1 MKLRRLVIKDV
12 KNYSKR
18 NYNMKD
24 FKRINRQSVYKGAII
39 EFCKDQV
46 ITPEGNRVEWDY
58 LIHNGAAAVIPVMD
72 DGRIIMVRQWRNAID
87 KFSLEIPAGGK
98 DTVEESTLDCAI
110 RELEEETGYKS
121 NNVEFLIT
129 IVPAIAYSGET
140 IDIYVAHDL
149 VKSEQNLDEDEDI
162 EIEIYEVEELVR
174 MILNNEINDS
184 KTISAILTYYLKYC
198 KKN

>member
-1 MKLRRLVIKDV
+1 
-12 KNYSKR
+12 
-18 NYNMKD
+18 MKD
-24 FKRINRQSVYKGAII
+24 FKRINRESVYKGAII

-58 LIHNGAAAVIPVMD
+58 LIHKGAAAIIPVMD

-98 DTVEESTLDCAI
+98 YTVEESTLDCAT

-121 NNVEFLIT
+121 DNVEFLIT

-149 VKSEQNLDEDEDI
+149 QKSEQNLDEDEDI
-162 EIEIYEVEELVR
+162 EIEIYSVEELVS
-174 MILNNEINDS
+174 MIMNNEINDS

>member
-1 MKLRRLVIKDV
+1 
-12 KNYSKR
+12 
-18 NYNMKD
+18 MKD
-24 FKRINRQSVYKGAII
+24 FKRINRESVYKGAII

-58 LIHNGAAAVIPVMD
+58 LIHKGAAAIIPVMD

-98 DTVEESTLDCAI
+98 DTVEESTLDCAT
-110 RELEEETGYKS
+110 RELEEETGYRS
-121 NNVEFLIT
+121 DNVEFLIT

-149 VKSEQNLDEDEDI
+149 QKSEQNLDEDEDI
-162 EIEIYEVEELVR
+162 EIEIYTVEELIQ
-174 MILNNEINDS
+174 MIMNNEINDS

>member
-1 MKLRRLVIKDV
+1 
-12 KNYSKR
+12 
-18 NYNMKD
+18 MKD

-58 LIHNGAAAVIPVMD
+58 LIHKGAAAIIPVLD

-121 NNVEFLIT
+121 DDVEFLIT

-140 IDIYVAHDL
+140 IDIYVAHNL
-149 VKSEQNLDEDEDI
+149 QKSEQNLDEDEDI

-184 KTISAILTYYLKYC
+184 KTISAIMTYYYKYC